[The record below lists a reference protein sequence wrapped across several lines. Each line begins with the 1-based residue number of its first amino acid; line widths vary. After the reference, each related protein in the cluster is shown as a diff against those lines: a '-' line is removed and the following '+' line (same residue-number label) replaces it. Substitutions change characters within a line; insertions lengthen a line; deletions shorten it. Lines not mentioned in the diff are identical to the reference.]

1 MLIRRERPDDVAA
14 IRAVLEA
21 AFPGPEEARLVEE
34 LRADGDAAI
43 ALVAE
48 TGGVVVGH
56 VMFSPMTGPLR
67 ALGLA
72 PVAVAPAHQR
82 SGVGGGLIRQGL
94 AEARAAGV
102 QAVFVLGDPAYYRR
116 FGFEP
121 RLAEGFAS
129 PYAGPYLMVLALG
142 GPLPATSGR
151 VDYAPAFG
159 RLGSAASDGNSL

>member
-1 MLIRRERPDDVAA
+1 MLIRHERPDDAAA

-48 TGGVVVGH
+48 AGDAVIGH

-67 ALGLA
+67 ALGLG
-72 PVAVAPAHQR
+72 PLAVAPAYRR
-82 SGVGGGLIRQGL
+82 SGIGGRLIRQGL
-94 AEARAAGV
+94 AEARTAGV

-116 FGFEP
+116 FGFDP
-121 RLAEGFAS
+121 ALAEGFAS
-129 PYAGPYLMVLALG
+129 PYAGPYLMALALAD
-142 GPLPATSGR
+142 PLPAKVGR
-151 VDYAPAFG
+151 IDYAAAFG
-159 RLGSAASDGNSL
+159 RLGSATSDGNSL